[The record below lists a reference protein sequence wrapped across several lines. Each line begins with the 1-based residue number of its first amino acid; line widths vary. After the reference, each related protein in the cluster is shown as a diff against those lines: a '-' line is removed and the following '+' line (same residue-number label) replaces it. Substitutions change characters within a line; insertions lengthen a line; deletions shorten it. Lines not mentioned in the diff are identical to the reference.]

1 MKKIQLGLLFGGRTC
16 EHEVS
21 VISALQLSRAV
32 DLYRYDLYP
41 IYLNKNGEWFCGD
54 GLLDLS
60 NYREPILFSQPGL
73 YEKCAL
79 DITAHSGAL
88 TVWQPGKGL
97 LGKPKQKIITH
108 LDVVIPVMH
117 GLHGEDGSVQ
127 GMLEL
132 ADIPY
137 ASTGIVGSSVGMDK
151 IIMKRVFKGS
161 GIPVLDDTSLLR
173 SEFIQNKNKSVKQ
186 IEEKLSY
193 PVFVKPCNLGSSIG
207 ISRADNREELVSAIE
222 LACEYDRRIL
232 IEKGL
237 DKPVEVNCS
246 VLGFDK
252 DVRASVLE
260 MPSTGGLPLSF
271 FDKYMRNGGSKGM
284 ASLSRIIPAPIDDDM
299 TEKIKELSEKVFRL
313 LDCKGVVRIDWMI
326 DVKTDKL
333 YITEIN
339 TIPGS
344 MAFYLW
350 NKSDP
355 PVRYP
360 KLIDKLV
367 DYAIKAHNMKNE
379 NNYAFQSDLFT
390 KMSLTGAKGSK
401 SRV

>member
-21 VISALQLSRAV
+21 VISALQLSHAV

-41 IYLNKNGEWFCGD
+41 IYINKNGEWFCGD
-54 GLLDLS
+54 GLLELS

-73 YEKCAL
+73 YERCSL
-79 DITAHSGAL
+79 DVTAHSGAL
-88 TVWQPGKGL
+88 TSWQPGKGL
-97 LGKPKQKIITH
+97 FGKPKQKIITH
-108 LDVVIPVMH
+108 LDVIIPVMH

-137 ASTGIVGSSVGMDK
+137 ASTGIVGSAVGMDK
-151 IIMKRVFKGS
+151 IIMKQVFKGA
-161 GIPVLDDTSLLR
+161 GVPTLDGVSVLR
-173 SEFIQNKNKSVKQ
+173 SEFIENKNKT
-186 IEEKLSY
+186 IEEIEKKLSY

-207 ISRADNREELVSAIE
+207 ISRACQREELISALE

-232 IEKGL
+232 VEKGL
-237 DKPVEVNCS
+237 DSPIEVNCS

-252 DVRASVLE
+252 EICASVLE
-260 MPSTGGLPLSF
+260 MPSTGGQALSF
-271 FDKYMRNGGSKGM
+271 FDKYLRSGGSKGM
-284 ASLSRIIPAPIDDDM
+284 ASLSRIIPAPVDDEM
-299 TEKIKELSEKVFRL
+299 TKKIKELSKKVFRL

-355 PVRYP
+355 PIRYP
-360 KLIDKLV
+360 GLIDKLV
-367 DYAIKAHNMKNE
+367 KYAMEAHKMKNE
-379 NNYAFQSDLFT
+379 NNYAFQSDLFS
-390 KMSLTGAKGSK
+390 KMSLTGSKGSK
-401 SRV
+401 SSV

>member
-1 MKKIQLGLLFGGRTC
+1 MKKIQLGILFGGRTC

-41 IYLNKNGEWFCGD
+41 IYINKNGEWFCGD

-73 YEKCAL
+73 YEKCTL
-79 DITAHSGAL
+79 DITTHSGAL
-88 TVWQPGKGL
+88 TVWQQGKGL
-97 LGKPKQKIITH
+97 FGKAKTKIITH
-108 LDVVIPVMH
+108 LDVIIPVMH
-117 GLHGEDGSVQ
+117 GLHGEDGSLQ

-137 ASTGIVGSSVGMDK
+137 SSTGIVGSSAGMDK
-151 IIMKRVFKGS
+151 IIMKQVFRGAD
-161 GIPVLDDTSLLR
+161 IPVLQDTSILR
-173 SEFIQNKNKSVKQ
+173 SEYMQDKNAVVKQ
-186 IEEKLSY
+186 IEEKLEY
-193 PVFVKPCNLGSSIG
+193 PVFVKPSNLGSSIG
-207 ISRADNREELVSAIE
+207 ISRADNREELILAID

-237 DKPVEVNCS
+237 DRPIEVNCS

-252 DVRASVLE
+252 EIRASVLE
-260 MPSTGGLPLSF
+260 MPSTGGRALSF
-271 FDKYMRNGGSKGM
+271 FDKYLRDGGGKGM
-284 ASLSRIIPAPIDDDM
+284 ASLSRIIPAPIGEEM
-299 TEKIKELSEKVFRL
+299 TEQIKQLSKKVFRL

-326 DVKTDKL
+326 DVNTEEL

-355 PVRYP
+355 PIRYP
-360 KLIDKLV
+360 KLIDMLV
-367 DYAIKAHNMKNE
+367 KYAIQAHTMKNE
-379 NNYAFQSDLFT
+379 NNYAFQSDLFS
-390 KMSLTGAKGSK
+390 KMSLTGSKGSK
-401 SRV
+401 SSV